1 VLTLLLR
8 AATRPLVLLAALAMA
23 GACIAIV
30 ALVPL
35 RWARPAVAQAG
46 PDPSVVVNGFE
57 QARNQR
63 DVDAMLTFFADDA
76 TLTDRTQRVYRGRDE
91 IRGYFQQLAARGRGL
106 TLATT
111 NLRVN
116 GPEVSWTERPPTQN
130 GGGFEIGV
138 DAMIRDG
145 KIRSMAYSSTAIV
158 AQRLDPGLDGR
169 SSFPALVGLV
179 AVLLTLAGAAALV
192 SVSANGSVP
201 GRESHL
207 RGRLV
212 AELASWRADQRR
224 SLLS

>member
-1 VLTLLLR
+1 MLLPS
-8 AATRPLVLLAALAMA
+8 AATRPLVLLTAIAVA

-35 RWARPAVAQAG
+35 RWARPAAAQAG
-46 PDPSVVVNGFE
+46 PDPAVVVNGFE

-63 DVDAMLTFFADDA
+63 DVDAALSFFADDA

-106 TLATT
+106 TLATA
-111 NLRVN
+111 NVRVN
-116 GPEVSWTERPPTQN
+116 GPEVSWAERPPTQN

-138 DAMIRDG
+138 DAVIRDG
-145 KIRSMAYSSTAIV
+145 KICSMVYSSTATV
-158 AQRLDPGLDGR
+158 AQRLDPSLDGR
-169 SSFPALVGLV
+169 SSFPALVGLM

-192 SVSANGSVP
+192 SAAGTGAAP

-212 AELASWRADQRR
+212 AELGTWRADQRR

>member
-1 VLTLLLR
+1 
-8 AATRPLVLLAALAMA
+8 VLLAALAMA
-23 GACIAIV
+23 GGCIALV
-30 ALVPL
+30 ALAPL
-35 RWARPAVAQAG
+35 RWARPAAAQAG

-63 DVDAMLTFFADDA
+63 DVDATLSFFADDA

-91 IRGYFQQLAARGRGL
+91 IRGYFQQLATRGRGL
-106 TLATT
+106 TLATV
-111 NLRVN
+111 NVKVN
-116 GPEVSWTERPPTQN
+116 GSEVSWTERPPTQT

-138 DAMIRDG
+138 DAVIRDG

-158 AQRLDPGLDGR
+158 AQRLDPNLDGR

-179 AVLLTLAGAAALV
+179 AVLVTLAAAAAV
-192 SVSANGSVP
+192 VSATGNGPAP

-212 AELASWRADQRR
+212 AELATWRADQRR

>member
-1 VLTLLLR
+1 
-8 AATRPLVLLAALAMA
+8 VLLAALAIA
-23 GACIAIV
+23 GACIAVV

-35 RWARPAVAQAG
+35 RWARPAAAQAG

-63 DVDAMLTFFADDA
+63 DVDATLAFFADDA

-106 TLATT
+106 TLTT
-111 NLRVN
+111 ANVRIN
-116 GPEVSWTERPPTQN
+116 GPQVSWIERPPSPN

-145 KIRSMAYSSTAIV
+145 KIRSMVYTASA
-158 AQRLDPGLDGR
+158 AQRLDTNVDGR
-169 SSFPALVGLV
+169 STFPALIGLI
-179 AVLLTLAGAAALV
+179 AVLLTLAAAAGLL
-192 SVSANGSVP
+192 SAAGTGPVP
-201 GRESHL
+201 GRGSHL

-212 AELASWRADQRR
+212 TELATWRADQRR

>member
-1 VLTLLLR
+1 
-8 AATRPLVLLAALAMA
+8 VLLAALAMA
-23 GACIAIV
+23 GACVAVV
-30 ALVPL
+30 ALVPS

-63 DVDAMLTFFADDA
+63 DVDATLALFADDA

-106 TLATT
+106 TLATV
-111 NLRVN
+111 NVRVN
-116 GPEVSWTERPPTQN
+116 GQQVSWTERPPTQN

-138 DAMIRDG
+138 DAVIRDG
-145 KIRSMAYSSTAIV
+145 KIRSMVYTSSTALA
-158 AQRLDPGLDGR
+158 AQRLDPNQDGR
-169 SSFPALVGLV
+169 SSFPALIGLV
-179 AVLLTLAGAAALV
+179 AVLLTLAGAAAVL
-192 SVSANGSVP
+192 SAAGNGPIP

-212 AELASWRADQRR
+212 AELATWRADQHR

>member
-1 VLTLLLR
+1 
-8 AATRPLVLLAALAMA
+8 M
-23 GACIAIV
+23 AIV

-35 RWARPAVAQAG
+35 RWARPAAAQAG

-63 DVDAMLTFFADDA
+63 DVDATLAFFADDA

-106 TLATT
+106 TLATV
-111 NLRVN
+111 NVRVN
-116 GPEVSWTERPPTQN
+116 GPDVSWTERPPTQN

-138 DAMIRDG
+138 DAVIREG
-145 KIRSMAYSSTAIV
+145 KIRSMAYTSTGTV
-158 AQRLDPGLDGR
+158 AQRLDPNLEGR

-179 AVLLTLAGAAALV
+179 AVLLTLAGGSALL
-192 SVSANGSVP
+192 SASGNGRAE

-212 AELASWRADQRR
+212 AELGTWRADQRR